1 MQYLNFPASCRLR
14 RVFHFSKTCSRWR
27 YFAITLSE
35 RAVSAFLLVSLSA
48 VVHWTVSERGVVCV
62 SLINSIDIV
71 AFHCSSFLFSLLA
84 CVVHASFWI
93 FFIHRRTIRKQ
104 KRDTKG
110 EGGKEGER
118 VHTPSVRMHNARD
131 SIFWEITICLVWL
144 MRTDSEQRYYWS
156 SSGYVREIRRVNSP
170 MDSIYSCIRPVWHGD
185 AKAKEAWKRRW
196 LEFIPAYD
204 LYIGPRG
211 RDQLVIIADGILH

>member
-1 MQYLNFPASCRLR
+1 MQYLNFSSELSSPSSISFFKKAA
-14 RVFHFSKTCSRWR
+14 CSRWR

-48 VVHWTVSERGVVCV
+48 AVHWTVSEHGVVCV

-71 AFHCSSFLFSLLA
+71 AFHCSSFLFFPPFLLA
-84 CVVHASFWI
+84 RVAHASFRI
-93 FFIHRRTIRKQ
+93 FFIHRRTTIRKQ
-104 KRDTKG
+104 RDTKRKG
-110 EGGKEGER
+110 ESSHPR
-118 VHTPSVRMHNARD
+118 RMHNARD
-131 SIFWEITICLVWL
+131 CIFWEITICLVWL
-144 MRTDSEQRYYWS
+144 MRTDSGQRYYWS
-156 SSGYVREIRRVNSP
+156 SQGYVREIRRANSP

-196 LEFIPAYD
+196 LKFIPAYD

-211 RDQLVIIADGILH
+211 RD